1 MGEISNA
8 MIILAILSLS
18 FGWLLGQFFKFQ
30 VLFPAICVVALIVF
44 AASIA
49 LGDTALQT
57 VLKLAAAIWLMP
69 VGYAFGQI
77 LLHIAVLMRSRR
89 KVAAG
94 LASLRAR
101 RD

>member
-1 MGEISNA
+1 
-8 MIILAILSLS
+8 MIILAIFSLS

-30 VLFPAICVVALIVF
+30 VLFPAICVVAPIVF
-44 AASIA
+44 VASIA

-57 VLKLAAAIWLMP
+57 ALKLAAAIWFMP

-77 LLHIAVLMRSRR
+77 LLHISVFRRSRR
-89 KVAAG
+89 KLAAG
-94 LASLRAR
+94 LASFRAR

>member
-1 MGEISNA
+1 

-30 VLFPAICVVALIVF
+30 VLFPAICVVAATVF
-44 AASIA
+44 AASVA

-57 VLKLAAAIWLMP
+57 AWKLAAAIWLLP

-77 LLHIAVLMRSRR
+77 LAHIAVVKRSRR
-89 KVAAG
+89 KLAAG
-94 LASLRAR
+94 LASLRGR
-101 RD
+101 RE

>member
-1 MGEISNA
+1 
-8 MIILAILSLS
+8 MIMLAILSLS

-30 VLFPAICVVALIVF
+30 VLFPAICVVALMVF

-49 LGDTALQT
+49 LDDTAFQT
-57 VLKLAAAIWLMP
+57 ALKLAAAIWLMP

-77 LLHIAVLMRSRR
+77 LLHIAVVMRSRR
-89 KVAAG
+89 KAATG
-94 LASLRAR
+94 LASIRAR